1 MDIERRRAMT
11 SIVQADPSALTTP
24 STEKRVQG
32 APASSKKKKKSKGK
46 SVPFSAMS
54 MTGMPAERNDSNSR
68 HDSPAPKRRRA
79 HYTPISGGI
88 DQSSQLA
95 LDPSWQTI
103 IAFRTSF
110 GKGFQRVLDG

>member
-24 STEKRVQG
+24 TTEKRAQG
-32 APASSKKKKKSKGK
+32 APASSKKKKRSKGK
-46 SVPFSAMS
+46 SVPFAMS
-54 MTGMPAERNDSNSR
+54 MTGIPAERNDSNSR

-79 HYTPISGGI
+79 HYTPIHGGI
-88 DQSSQLA
+88 DQTSQLA